1 LDSPPRKRHNFTQ
14 QKRPT
19 GKKVEVQEYD
29 LTRVR
34 IMDWLLSNMH
44 TILNIIKSNSQRK
57 KEEQSNIYGTH
68 HKNSDD
74 AENMIAHCIFLVKLL
89 EDFELVYVFFKI
101 YGLTL
106 QLNNKVSKSI
116 HVFEILR
123 DLAYEIKDPVYVMES
138 YRYLGLAH

>member
-1 LDSPPRKRHNFTQ
+1 
-14 QKRPT
+14 
-19 GKKVEVQEYD
+19 
-29 LTRVR
+29 
-34 IMDWLLSNMH
+34 MDWLLSNMH
-44 TILNIIKSNSQRK
+44 TILHIIKSNSQRK